1 MEIYPFDQ
9 LPEDQVVVNVTFDFA
24 YAVSFACTY
33 ISSEQNFVINQS
45 GLIVPAYKV
54 LYWESITL

>member
-9 LPEDQVVVNVTFDFA
+9 LPEDQEVVNVTFDFA

-33 ISSEQNFVINQS
+33 ISSEQNFIINQS
-45 GLIVPAYKV
+45 GLIVR
-54 LYWESITL
+54 SI